1 MANPIS
7 TRTLALANIR
17 RKPYRSASLIILIA
31 LTCAV
36 LFGSLILLSSLKGGI
51 HGIQSR
57 IGADLMLVP
66 EGYESK
72 MENVLLTGEPNY
84 FYMDKSIEE
93 TVKEIDG
100 VGQVTGQFYL
110 TSLSEA
116 CCDFPIQLIG
126 FDPETDFIIKN
137 WSKSRFKQTDE
148 LLFAGSNVNLE
159 KDGVRFFGGTHK
171 VTSKLAKS
179 GSGMDNAI
187 YTDLSTLQKI
197 FEDSKTKGFGFV
209 SDGDTRTKVSVIFI
223 KIKDGYGADGVS
235 LRIKNAVHGVQVI
248 QSGKFVSN
256 IMEKLSSILVFLY
269 ALCFLVILIAI
280 LTLSVVFSLSLNER
294 LKEFAILR
302 VLGADHAKLRRIVLA
317 ESAFL
322 GISGS
327 VSGVLAV
334 ILLVLP
340 FNVVISEKIALPF
353 AMSSPVQILLFAVAV
368 AAVSVLSCFAASIL
382 NILRISKFEPYG
394 DIK

>member
-1 MANPIS
+1 MTKSIS

-51 HGIQSR
+51 YGIQTR

-66 EGYESK
+66 KGFESK

-93 TVKEIDG
+93 NVKGIEG
-100 VGQVTGQFYL
+100 VSQVTSQFYL
-110 TSLSEA
+110 TSLSEG

-126 FDPETDFIIKN
+126 FNPETDFIIKN
-137 WSKSRFKQTDE
+137 WAKSRFRQTDGI
-148 LLFAGSNVNLE
+148 LFAGNNVNLE
-159 KDGVRFFGGTHK
+159 KDSVRFFGGTHK

-187 YTDLSTLQKI
+187 YTDLATLQKI
-197 FEDSKTKGFGFV
+197 FEDSKSKGFGFI
-209 SDGDTRTKVSVIFI
+209 SDGDTGTKVSVIFI
-223 KIKDGYGADGVS
+223 KIKEGYGADGVS
-235 LRIKNAVHGVQVI
+235 LRIQNAIQDVQVI

-256 IMEKLSSILVFLY
+256 LIKKLSSILIFLY
-269 ALCFLVILIAI
+269 ALCFLVILIAV
-280 LTLSVVFSLSLNER
+280 LTLSVVFLLSLNER

-302 VLGADHAKLRRIVLA
+302 VLGADHAKLCRIVLA
-317 ESAFL
+317 ESK
-322 GISGS
+322 SDRS
-327 VSGVLAV
+327 H
-334 ILLVLP
+334 
-340 FNVVISEKIALPF
+340 
-353 AMSSPVQILLFAVAV
+353 
-368 AAVSVLSCFAASIL
+368 
-382 NILRISKFEPYG
+382 
-394 DIK
+394 